1 VLHIDDLFRSAS
13 LLERGFFLELPHPAV
28 GRRPLAGVPWVASR
42 SPMAAAT
49 AAPCL
54 GQHTAEVLERW
65 LPAN

>member
-1 VLHIDDLFRSAS
+1 
-13 LLERGFFLELPHPAV
+13 
-28 GRRPLAGVPWVASR
+28 VPWVASR